1 MLDLA
6 RLSRE
11 FGSRPAIIEPDAE
24 TTYADLVKLV
34 STQASWLEGVG
45 MASGD
50 RVSLVCDEDRATVV
64 RALAL
69 LECGCAVMPLSAQFG
84 ADERRQAQAAF
95 GAQWTA
101 NAVGPVERAVASG
114 EAAPGGEM
122 TFAEPPVLGMLSS
135 GSTGTPKVGLKSA
148 SQLRAYAAIYVEGL
162 SLTPA
167 DRVAVLLPFSFTYG
181 FNSVMLGTLSA
192 GASLVFPGSRH
203 PRKVMAAI
211 SAQGVT
217 ILGSTPTFLDLM
229 VRFSEGVTDQL
240 AAVRVCV
247 ATGEPLS
254 QRIALRFAETFGKT
268 LWNNYGSSEA
278 GPITVDRQNT
288 AHGDAIALGRP
299 YTGVEV
305 TLRDEQDR
313 LVPDGEI
320 GEIVVRSPATGLGYA
335 SGQEGSRPFDG
346 DRFFT
351 GDLGVLR
358 DGALY
363 FAGRRKLLLNTAGRK
378 VDPSEVEHILLQH
391 PQVTDAAVVGHRDGD
406 REVVRA
412 VVVAEGALTA
422 GELMGFCNESLAA
435 YKVPRIVEFR
445 TSLPRNDTGKLMR
458 TAL

>member
-1 MLDLA
+1 
-6 RLSRE
+6 
-11 FGSRPAIIEPDAE
+11 
-24 TTYADLVKLV
+24 
-34 STQASWLEGVG
+34 
-45 MASGD
+45 
-50 RVSLVCDEDRATVV
+50 
-64 RALAL
+64 
-69 LECGCAVMPLSAQFG
+69 
-84 ADERRQAQAAF
+84 
-95 GAQWTA
+95 
-101 NAVGPVERAVASG
+101 
-114 EAAPGGEM
+114 
-122 TFAEPPVLGMLSS
+122 
-135 GSTGTPKVGLKSA
+135 
-148 SQLRAYAAIYVEGL
+148 
-162 SLTPA
+162 
-167 DRVAVLLPFSFTYG
+167 
-181 FNSVMLGTLSA
+181 
-192 GASLVFPGSRH
+192 
-203 PRKVMAAI
+203 MAAI
-211 SAQGVT
+211 SALGVT
-217 ILGSTPTFLDLM
+217 ILSSTPTFLDLM

-240 AAVRVCV
+240 AGVRVCI

-254 QRIALRFAETFGKT
+254 RRIALRFAETFGKT
-268 LWNNYGSSEA
+268 LWNNYGSSET

-288 AHGDAIALGRP
+288 AHGDAIALGCP
-299 YTGVEV
+299 YPGVEV

-335 SGQEGSRPFDG
+335 NGQEGARPFDG

-358 DGALY
+358 DGALH

-378 VDPSEVEHILLQH
+378 VDPTEVEHILLQH

-422 GELMGFCNESLAA
+422 GELMDFCNESLAA